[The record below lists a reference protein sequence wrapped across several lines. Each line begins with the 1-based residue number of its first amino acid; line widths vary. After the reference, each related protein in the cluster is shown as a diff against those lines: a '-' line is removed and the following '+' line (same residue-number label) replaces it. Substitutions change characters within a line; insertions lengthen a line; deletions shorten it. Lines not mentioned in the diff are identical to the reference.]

1 MKKLIIEVRVNEYAM
16 RDENPNVPWT
26 PTEIGREAR
35 AIQDAG
41 ASVIHFHARADNG
54 LPAHGLEDY
63 AAPIREIRAHS
74 DLMINPT
81 LGQITKGGTL
91 ERIAHIESFAKDPI
105 LKPEIVGLDPGSTNI
120 DVFDSSTKRFV
131 SNNKVYVNSH
141 ETLIAFLERFRELG
155 VRPALACWN
164 ISFLRGAGALIDLGL
179 VPDPSYFLLVHGGEG
194 QLGAHPNTLEGL
206 RAYTDHLPRRSAVEW
221 SICCKGGNLFTI
233 AAAAIAQ
240 GGHIAIGIGDYAY
253 PELGY
258 PTNAELVRE
267 IVKLAKAIGRDVAT
281 PAQARHMLGVD

>member
-1 MKKLIIEVRVNEYAM
+1 M
-16 RDENPNVPWT
+16 
-26 PTEIGREAR
+26 
-35 AIQDAG
+35 
-41 ASVIHFHARADNG
+41 
-54 LPAHGLEDY
+54 
-63 AAPIREIRAHS
+63 
-74 DLMINPT
+74 
-81 LGQITKGGTL
+81 
-91 ERIAHIESFAKDPI
+91 
-105 LKPEIVGLDPGSTNI
+105 
-120 DVFDSSTKRFV
+120 
-131 SNNKVYVNSH
+131 NSH

-179 VPDPSYFLLVHGGEG
+179 VPDPSYFLLVHGGAG

-206 RAYTDHLPRRSAVEW
+206 RAYTDHLPRGSAVEW

-267 IVKLAKAIGRDVAT
+267 IVNLAKLIGRDVAT
-281 PAQARHMLGVD
+281 PAQARQMLGVD